1 MNPVNAWS
9 PLRTGTYAVLWFAAL
24 VSNTGSWMH
33 DLAAGWF
40 MATLNP
46 TPAMVALVQAATT
59 LPVCLLA
66 LPAGTLADRM
76 DKRRLLIFVQTA
88 MLAAAALLGTLVLL
102 GRAGTTTLLAV
113 TFALGVGTAIM
124 SPTWQSI
131 IPKLVDREHLQPAVA
146 LHAVGMNISRAIGPA
161 LAGAIII
168 AFGIAWPFLIN
179 AVSFLAVIAALW
191 WWRPLPVPAA
201 AGAARPSFLAA
212 MRQGFLHAGENPAL
226 ANTLWRS
233 VLFFIFGSCY
243 WALLPLI
250 AREQLQGGAGLFG
263 VMVGCIGV
271 GAVGGALLLPR
282 WRARHGLDR
291 IVAIGTVGTAFAL
304 AGFALLRVP
313 VLGMVAAL
321 LAGASWIASLSSL
334 NVAAQLAVPDAMRAR
349 GMAMYTSVFY
359 GCLAVGSIFW
369 GQVATH
375 LGLTSALLLA
385 GGGAILGLVPAARL
399 PVRSAVAT

>member
-1 MNPVNAWS
+1 
-9 PLRTGTYAVLWFAAL
+9 
-24 VSNTGSWMH
+24 MH

-46 TPAMVALVQAATT
+46 TPAMVALVQAATS

-76 DKRRLLIFVQTA
+76 DKRRLLIVVQSA
-88 MLAAAALLGTLVLL
+88 MLAAAAFLGMMVLL
-102 GRAGTTTLLAV
+102 GKAGTATLLGV

-131 IPKLVDREHLQPAVA
+131 IPRLVDREHLQPAVA

-191 WWRPLPVPAA
+191 WWSPQRA
-201 AGAARPSFLAA
+201 PSTQGPPRESFMTA
-212 MRQGFLHAGENPAL
+212 MRQGFLHAGHNAAL
-226 ANTLWRS
+226 GNTLWRS
-233 VLFFIFGSCY
+233 VLFFLFGSCY

-250 AREQLQGGAGLFG
+250 ARQQLQGGAGLFG

-271 GAVGGALLLPR
+271 GAVCGALLLPR
-282 WRARHGLDR
+282 WRARQGLDR
-291 IVAIGTVGTAFAL
+291 IVAAGTVGTAIAL
-304 AGFALLRVP
+304 AGFALLRIP
-313 VLGMVAAL
+313 ALGMVAAL
-321 LAGASWIASLSSL
+321 VAGASWIASLSSL
-334 NVAAQLAVPDAMRAR
+334 NVAAQLAVPDSMRAR

-375 LGLTSALLLA
+375 LGLTGALLLA
-385 GGGAILGLVPAARL
+385 AGGAILGLVPATRL
-399 PVRSAVAT
+399 SVRQTSPAI